1 MVSFNPPF
9 LARVIGVLNAQTMT
23 TSSGCFDDYIY
34 SERRDDVSVR
44 DDNDD
49 FEDDDKNAHNIKD
62 EEKNKLNKQT
72 NAPRTERKRK
82 TSPVVP
88 GNCYY

>member
-49 FEDDDKNAHNIKD
+49 FEDDDKNAHNTHSKD
-62 EEKNKLNKQT
+62 EEKNKQ
-72 NAPRTERKRK
+72 
-82 TSPVVP
+82 
-88 GNCYY
+88 

>member
-34 SERRDDVSVR
+34 SEESDAVR

-49 FEDDDKNAHNIKD
+49 FEDDDKNEHILKMKKKTNTH
-62 EEKNKLNKQT
+62 ERNL

-82 TSPVVP
+82 TSLVVP
-88 GNCYY
+88 KR